1 MSIQVDDALL
11 TVSEAAAFLKVP
23 AATLYSW
30 RQRGIGPRAIRVGKY
45 LRYRRAAIL
54 DWLDALEA
62 A

>member
-1 MSIQVDDALL
+1 MSIQVDDGLL
-11 TVSEAAAFLKVP
+11 TAAEAAAFLKVP
-23 AATLYSW
+23 VATLYSW

-54 DWLDALEA
+54 DWLDELEA